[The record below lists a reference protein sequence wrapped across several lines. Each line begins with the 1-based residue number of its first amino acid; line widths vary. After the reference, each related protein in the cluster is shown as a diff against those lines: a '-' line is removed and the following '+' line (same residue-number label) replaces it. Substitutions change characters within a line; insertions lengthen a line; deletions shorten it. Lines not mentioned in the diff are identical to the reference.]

1 VEVSVPKREGQ
12 YIGEIEM
19 ETDYEVSENDL
30 SSTMNIRRNTPPWFL
45 LLKAKG
51 LFSTRSCN
59 FVSSNGSISRRT
71 LLQGAK
77 ISILVKPLAIE
88 CLSICRPLLESIDW
102 FNKVN
107 RLNLL
112 LVNGNWGHRI

>member
-1 VEVSVPKREGQ
+1 MEVSVPKREGQ

-45 LLKAKG
+45 LLKAKS

-59 FVSSNGSISRRT
+59 FVRSGNG
-71 LLQGAK
+71 
-77 ISILVKPLAIE
+77 ILKVAMAVLAAGLCYKE
-88 CLSICRPLLESIDW
+88 LKSHYPCQTT
-102 FNKVN
+102 
-107 RLNLL
+107 
-112 LVNGNWGHRI
+112 GN